1 MKHPFVSCCCRFLS
15 ASWLR
20 LYTLLRLA
28 SPTHTPRMPA
38 FVGACIMSGGMVR
51 RLMCSPCCCVLC
63 AVCDFLVQL
72 VPVAE
77 SSEQRRMG
85 AAVYLA

>member
-1 MKHPFVSCCCRFLS
+1 MRHPFLSCCCRFLS
-15 ASWLR
+15 ASRLR
-20 LYTLLRLA
+20 LYPLLRLA
-28 SPTHTPRMPA
+28 CPTHTPRIPA

-51 RLMCSPCCCVLC
+51 RLMCSTCCCVLPWC
-63 AVCDFLVQL
+63 TDCLVQL

-77 SSEQRRMG
+77 SSERRRMG